1 MDSYDR
7 LRTLAGNMSWA
18 WQADIGE
25 LFRDLDPVLWREV
38 DHNPVV
44 FLKHLSE
51 QKVKEK
57 DQELAL
63 EGRLTHAFHGLY
75 DYLQTSRT
83 WGDIYA
89 GPLLA
94 RPVAYFSAEFGL
106 HESLP
111 IYSGG
116 LGVLAGDHLKAA
128 SDLGVPIIGVGLYYT
143 KGYFNQRLDA
153 HGWQQEEYL
162 ATGVEDLPLEPA
174 KDANGEILKITLPGR
189 GDSDPL
195 LIQGWLAHIGRCR
208 LLLLDTNIEENS
220 EEDRGLTAR
229 LYGGDNRVRVRQEL
243 VLGVG
248 GMQALAAMGI
258 HPSVVHLNEGHSA
271 FAVLELARML
281 MERDGKS
288 FEEVCEQAA
297 SQTVFTT
304 HTPVEAGHDRFAPN
318 LVEET
323 LGPLREKLGISGDH
337 LLSLGRAD
345 PQNHEEPFCMTV
357 LALKMSRARNAVS
370 SLHGRVSRSM
380 WRHLWPDRG
389 EDEVPIG
396 HITNGVHVATWLAQP
411 MARLYDRYFG
421 DNWLGRM
428 DTARFWEA
436 VDRIDDV
443 EFWEQHQL
451 LRNQLVQYVR
461 RCVRQQ
467 REARGEGDSDGKQL
481 LDPHVLTIGFAR
493 RFASY
498 KRADLLLRD
507 LDRLD
512 ALVNDPQRP
521 VQLIF
526 AGKAH
531 PADDSGKRV
540 IQGVVEVTRDPRFA
554 GKIVFIENYNMNVV
568 RHLIY
573 GVDLWLNN
581 PRRPLEACGTSG
593 QKVILN
599 GGLNLSVLDGW
610 WAECYDGRNGFA
622 IGDGT
627 EHKDWQHQDAI
638 DQEALFQALEHQVVP
653 MFYDR
658 DADGIPR
665 DWVAREKQA
674 IKSLAWRCSAQR
686 MLIDYTLGCYL
697 PAAGGATTSF
707 LPPRVQAMD
716 RFGG

>member
-7 LRTLAGNMSWA
+7 LRKLAGNMSWA
-18 WQADIGE
+18 WKPEIGE
-25 LFRDLDPVLWREV
+25 LFRELDPALWRAV

-44 FLKHLSE
+44 FLKRLPE
-51 QKVKEK
+51 QTVREK
-57 DQELAL
+57 DSRQAL
-63 EGRLTHAFHGLY
+63 EGRLTHAFHDLH
-75 DYLQTSRT
+75 DYLQTART
-83 WGDIYA
+83 WGDLYA

-106 HESLP
+106 HEALP

-143 KGYFNQRLDA
+143 KGYFNQRLDKD
-153 HGWQQEEYL
+153 GWQQEQYL
-162 ATGVEDLPLEPA
+162 TVEVDDLPLEPA
-174 KDANGEILKITLPGR
+174 RSADGDPLQITLHLR
-189 GDSDPL
+189 GGGPL
-195 LIQGWLAHIGRCR
+195 LVRAWLAHIGRCR
-208 LLLLDTNIEENS
+208 LLLLDTNVNGNS
-220 EEDRGLTAR
+220 EDDRALTAR
-229 LYGGDNRVRVRQEL
+229 LYGGDNRVRIRQEL
-243 VLGVG
+243 VLGIG
-248 GMQALAAMGI
+248 GMRALAAMGI
-258 HPSVVHLNEGHSA
+258 HPSVLHLNEGHSA
-271 FAVLELARML
+271 FAVLELARMM

-288 FEEVCEQAA
+288 FEEVRERAA

-304 HTPVEAGHDRFAPN
+304 HTPVEAGHDRFKPSM
-318 LVEET
+318 VEEV
-323 LGPLREKLGISGDH
+323 LGPLRDKLGISGHH
-337 LLSLGRAD
+337 LLALGRAD
-345 PQNHEEPFCMTV
+345 PHNHEEPFCMTV

-370 SLHGRVSRSM
+370 ALHGRVSRSM
-380 WRHLWPDRG
+380 WRHLWPGRS

-396 HITNGVHVATWLAQP
+396 HITNGVHVATWLAAP
-411 MARLYDRYFG
+411 MARLYEDAFG
-421 DNWLGRM
+421 KHWLGRLDM
-428 DTARFWEA
+428 PGLWEA
-436 VDRIDDV
+436 VDQIDDAA
-443 EFWEQHQL
+443 FWKQHQL
-451 LRNQLVQYVR
+451 LRHQLVEYVR
-461 RCVRQQ
+461 RCVEQQ
-467 REARGEGDSDGKQL
+467 REARGEGETDGQQVL
-481 LDPHVLTIGFAR
+481 EPDVLTIGFAR

-540 IQGVVEVTRDPRFA
+540 IQGVFNVTRDPRFA
-554 GKIVFIENYNMNVV
+554 GRIVFIENYNMNVV
-568 RHLIY
+568 RHLVQ

-599 GGLNLSVLDGW
+599 GGLNLSILDGW

-622 IGDGT
+622 IGGGN
-627 EHKDWQHQDAI
+627 EHRHWQHQDDMDHQALY
-638 DQEALFQALEHQVVP
+638 EALENQVVP

-658 DADGIPR
+658 DAQGVPR
-665 DWVAREKQA
+665 DWVAREKHA
-674 IKSLAWRCSAQR
+674 IQSLAWRCSAQR
-686 MLIDYTLGCYL
+686 MLIEYTLGCYL
-697 PAAGGATTSF
+697 PAAGGVTTSF
-707 LPPRVQAMD
+707 LPPRAAAVD